1 MHLTN
6 CKHPRLIRNK
16 YNGESM
22 YVPCGMCSY
31 CRLRY
36 SMQWKS
42 RLVQEFQDNDHAVFF
57 TLTYK
62 DSKVPL
68 AFLDGNEMYSDD
80 WDENLDISD
89 LLKNC
94 DLNTEYLYS
103 RPSFPF
109 AVKRDIQLFLKRVR
123 KDALNKY
130 GTKIRYYIISEYGPK
145 TLRPHYHGI
154 LFYDGEDLTSKVR
167 DLISSKWQLGF
178 VDSKFADVSSADYV
192 SSYCSGSVSLPL
204 LYSLKPFKP
213 FVLASRKNP
222 IGFKNYGEVD
232 ESKMF
237 FTTSPTYITK
247 DARGEHE
254 EYLPEYYR
262 NKLFPKCV
270 GFNDASRD
278 VRRALYALSCP
289 ERCEHAGKCFTSE
302 WTPTNDEEGVLT
314 VCVNGQTFVRTFTNG
329 AYAYSL
335 ALSKRVNQFCDR
347 HSISLDE
354 WLDNVELFHNKLEKI
369 LLKQQLEFQD
379 NFSRS
384 ENCTLSPLIHM
395 YPANLIDN
403 KWFYGL
409 LSNHGF
415 EFISTQ
421 RTQFDYEITRD
432 YEMICSVG
440 DKFIT
445 DCRRVKSH
453 NDIKSYQRDQSLVG
467 YSSFYFGSS

>member
-1 MHLTN
+1 
-6 CKHPRLIRNK
+6 
-16 YNGESM
+16 M

-57 TLTYK
+57 TLTYRN
-62 DSKVPL
+62 DKVPL
-68 AFLDGNEMYSDD
+68 AYLNGEVMYSDD
-80 WDENLDISD
+80 WDEDLDVSE
-89 LLKNC
+89 LLHLRDINS
-94 DLNTEYLYS
+94 EYLYS
-103 RPSFPF
+103 RSSFPF

-154 LFYDGEDLTSKVR
+154 LFYDGERITDKIR

-178 VDSKFADVSSADYV
+178 VDTKFADVSSADYV
-192 SSYCSGSVSLPL
+192 SAYCSGSVSLPL

-222 IGFKNYGEVD
+222 IGFKSFGEVD

-237 FTTSPTYITK
+237 FEISPTYITK
-247 DARGEHE
+247 DSSGEHE

-270 GFNDASRD
+270 GFSGLTRD
-278 VRRALYALSCP
+278 LRRALYSLSCP
-289 ERCEHAGKCFTSE
+289 ERCEHDGKKFESV
-302 WTPTNDEEGVLT
+302 WTPINTDEGILT
-314 VCVNGQTFVRTFTNG
+314 IKVNGKTYAREFTNG

-335 ALSKRVNQFCDR
+335 ALSKRVNQFCHR
-347 HSISLDE
+347 HFISLDE

-395 YPANLIDN
+395 YSGSLLDN
-403 KWFYGL
+403 KAFYSL
-409 LSNHGF
+409 LANHGF
-415 EFISTQ
+415 DFISAQ
-421 RTQFDYEITRD
+421 PTQFDYEITRD
-432 YEMICSVG
+432 YDILCSVG

-453 NDIKSYQRDQSLVG
+453 NDMKSYKRDKSLTG